1 MKTYKNSKTGFTL
14 IELLV
19 VIAIIGILA
28 SVVLASLNSARSK
41 ARDARRKSD
50 LKQIQVAVELYRN
63 QTGVYPGYN
72 WWFFETA
79 NAATAGR
86 VLLDGG
92 FIPQKIIDPT
102 GNENVGVDFTKHA
115 YLYTTN
121 GTDYTVWAKLEN
133 PSARDLT
140 TEDTCTMSIF
150 DTHAMG
156 PNYCVSSSQ

>member
-1 MKTYKNSKTGFTL
+1 MKIYKNSKTGFTL

-50 LKQIQVAVELYRN
+50 LKQIQIAVELYRN

-115 YLYTTN
+115 YLY
-121 GTDYTVWAKLEN
+121 GTDGVDYTVWAKLEN
-133 PSARDLT
+133 PSANDISTLS
-140 TEDTCTMSIF
+140 TCKINTY
-150 DTHAMG
+150 DAHAMG
-156 PNYCVSSSQ
+156 PNYCLSSQ